1 MYRVLLLNLPFADVN
16 LPSIALTQLKYVT
29 EQAHPN
35 AVDVRVVNLNH
46 EFARYFGLEN
56 YDEVALG
63 FQHHPS
69 GLGDWIFRRA
79 AFPDVRDNAEEYFRR
94 YYPRAAAGARV
105 TRDVILEKRSGIED
119 FFLRMIAEYG
129 AAEADLV
136 GLTSMFSQNL
146 ACFAFARILK
156 TVNPGVCVAIGG
168 ANCENPMGLEI
179 VEHVEAVDVVF
190 SGPSLVSFPRFVG
203 SRLGGDDEPFPAI
216 AGAFSKRDR
225 RQREGGSGSTA
236 VATASPV
243 AVIGEELDINVRIPL
258 DYDDFIASYERFFP
272 GSASGPSLTFETSR
286 GCWWG
291 EKSHCTFCGL
301 NGLSMNYRAMAPAL
315 ALEQFASLFAYAPHV
330 SRYQCVDNILPRNYL
345 KDVLPQLHPPENA
358 SIFYEVK
365 ADLAEADV
373 RTLAGAKV
381 DTIQPGIEALAS
393 STLKLMRKGTTAFQ
407 NIALL
412 KHCVAYAV
420 RPQWN
425 LLVGFPGEHEDVFAK
440 YARDLPL
447 LVHLEP
453 PSGVFPVRFDRFSP
467 YFNEAAAYGLELE
480 PYDFYA
486 MTYPFPEDSLGRLAF
501 YFMDKNYEAEY
512 FVEMVGWLGQLR
524 AQVAAWN
531 GRWQHG
537 FDERPRLELA
547 ASGGRTV
554 VVDTRGAQRAEH
566 ALTDSGLA
574 ILKHLKTQSARERLA
589 SAFPEIPR
597 DVLEREIGNLR
608 EAGLVFEEADRLMSL
623 VLDAPS
629 TTG

>member
-29 EQAHPN
+29 ERAHPN
-35 AVDVRVVNLNH
+35 AVDVRIVNLNH
-46 EFARYFGLEN
+46 EFAQYFGPQN

-79 AFPDVRDNAEEYFRR
+79 AFPDARDNTEEYFGR
-94 YYPRAAAGARV
+94 YYARAGSGALV
-105 TRDVILEKRSGIED
+105 TREVILEKRLGIED
-119 FFLRMIAEYG
+119 FFLRMIGKYR

-156 TVNPGVCVAIGG
+156 TVNPEVCVVLGG
-168 ANCENPMGLEI
+168 ANCESPMGLEI
-179 VEHVEAVDVVF
+179 VEHVEAVDAVF

-203 SRLGGDDEPFPAI
+203 SRLQGEREPVPI

-225 RQREGGSGSTA
+225 VRREGGSASTA
-236 VATASPV
+236 VATASP
-243 AVIGEELDINVRIPL
+243 AAPIGEELDINVRVPL
-258 DYDDFIASYERFFP
+258 DYDDFIASFEHFFP
-272 GSASGPSLTFETSR
+272 DSASGPSLTFETSR

-315 ALEQFASLFAYAPHV
+315 ALEQFESLFSYAPRV

-345 KDVLPQLHPPENA
+345 KDVLPHVRPPENV
-358 SIFYEVK
+358 SLFYEVK
-365 ADLAEADV
+365 ADLSEADV
-373 RTLAGAKV
+373 RTLARARV
-381 DTIQPGIEALAS
+381 DKIQPGIEALAS
-393 STLKLMRKGTTAFQ
+393 STLKLMKKGTTAFQ

-412 KHCVAYAV
+412 KHCIACAV
-420 RPQWN
+420 RPAWN
-425 LLVGFPGEHEDVFAK
+425 LLVGFPGEHEDVFEK

-467 YFNEAAAYGLELE
+467 YFNEAEAYGLELE

-486 MTYPFPEDSLGRLAF
+486 MTYPFPEDSLSRLAF

-512 FVEMVGWLGQLR
+512 FVEMVGWLSQLR

-531 GRWQHG
+531 GRWQRG
-537 FDERPRLELA
+537 FAERPRLELTTKD
-547 ASGGRTV
+547 GRTAV
-554 VVDTRGAQRAEH
+554 LDTRGAQPAEH
-566 ALTDSGLA
+566 ELTASGAA
-574 ILKHLKTQSARERLA
+574 ILEHLKTQSPRDRIAPAL
-589 SAFPEIPR
+589 PGIPR
-597 DVLEREIGNLR
+597 DVVEAEIRNLER
-608 EAGLVFEEADRLMSL
+608 AGLVFEEGGRLMSL
-623 VLDAPS
+623 VLDEPS
-629 TTG
+629 TTV